1 MRWIHVKQ
9 TKRRL
14 SGFGQGLLIGLICTV
29 CTANWAAPSH
39 GQQTDLLAQF
49 DTAVGQWKQAA
60 KDAILARQQYVVC
73 ERHEAEQI
81 AATWTKAVELGREQY
96 DLAVRLAGQIVEQS
110 PEQFTPDV
118 ASLLSS
124 AITTSYDSG
133 NYETA
138 AQLSDKILAS
148 AAQTP
153 PSILGLRVLTA
164 YALNDFENCKVLL
177 ERYKQLGIPLME
189 QMKLIDQHLDD
200 LIVAWQREQA
210 LRAEEAARDDLPRVR
225 LICDVDGDNEVIL
238 ELFEDSAPRNVA
250 NFLSL
255 VQRGFYDNLTFHQ
268 VLTHIAAISG
278 SPNGDGAEDPPYL
291 VRGEADSPNARHSF
305 RGAVAMAS
313 LRNGNLHGTHFYFAL
328 APSVD
333 NSADATIIGRVISGM
348 DVVNRLNITHVSND
362 KKKTF
367 DRIDGVPATK
377 ILKAEVIRDRGH
389 DYQPEPIGGV
399 PGG

>member
-1 MRWIHVKQ
+1 MKQ
-9 TKRRL
+9 TTRRP
-14 SGFGQGLLIGLICTV
+14 SGFGWGLLIGLICAG
-29 CTANWAAPSH
+29 CAAGWATPSA
-39 GQQTDLLAQF
+39 GQQPDLLAQF
-49 DTAVGQWKQAA
+49 DAAIGRWKQAA

-73 ERHEAEQI
+73 EQHEAEQI
-81 AATWTKAVELGREQY
+81 AETWTKAVQLGREQY
-96 DLAVRLAGQIVEQS
+96 DLAIRLASQIVEQS

-133 NYETA
+133 DYETA
-138 AQLSDKILAS
+138 AQLSDKILSS
-148 AAQTP
+148 AAQSP
-153 PSILGLRVLTA
+153 PSILSLRVLTA
-164 YALNDFENCKVLL
+164 YALNDFENCKIFL
-177 ERYKQLGIPLME
+177 ERYKQLGVPLME
-189 QMKLIDQHLDD
+189 QMKLIDRHLDN
-200 LIVAWQREQA
+200 LMVAWQREQA
-210 LRAEEAARDDLPRVR
+210 LRAEESERDDLPRVR
-225 LICDVDGDNEVIL
+225 LVCDVDGQNEVIL

-250 NFLSL
+250 NFLAL
-255 VQRGFYDNLTFHQ
+255 VKRGFYDNLTFHQ

-278 SPNGDGAEDPPYL
+278 SPGGDGAEDPPYL

-313 LRNGNLHGTHFYFAL
+313 LRNGNLHGTQFYIAL

-348 DVVNRLNITHVSND
+348 DVINRLNITHVSND

-367 DRIDGVPATK
+367 DRIDGVPASK
-377 ILKAEVIRDRGH
+377 ILKVEVIRDRGH
-389 DYQPEPIGGV
+389 DYQPEPIGGM